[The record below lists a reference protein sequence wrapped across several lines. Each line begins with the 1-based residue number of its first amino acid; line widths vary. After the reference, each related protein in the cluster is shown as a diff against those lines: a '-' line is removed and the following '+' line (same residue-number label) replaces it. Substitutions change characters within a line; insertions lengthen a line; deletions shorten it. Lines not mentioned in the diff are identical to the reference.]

1 MGRGSRNWR
10 NGTACIGRLS
20 HHCFGV
26 SESYRQ
32 VGLNAG
38 QVAEACRLYAEGWS
52 LALTAS
58 ETADDV
64 TDMTTVCGEICFSL
78 AWSCGR
84 RMSNGDQS

>member
-52 LALTAS
+52 LARLANRY
-58 ETADDV
+58 DV
-64 TDMTTVCGEICFSL
+64 TDMTVRRNLLL
-78 AWSCGR
+78 AGVVMRSPHER
-84 RMSNGDQS
+84 NRSV